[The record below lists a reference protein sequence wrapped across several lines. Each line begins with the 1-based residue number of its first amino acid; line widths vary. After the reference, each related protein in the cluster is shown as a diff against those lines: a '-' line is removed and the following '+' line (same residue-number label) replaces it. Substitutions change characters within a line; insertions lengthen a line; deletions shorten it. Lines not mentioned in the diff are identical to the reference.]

1 MRAFTNSTRSPRPTL
16 GLSVDC
22 AFFSVGG
29 LLPPVN
35 MLFSSAAQ
43 LASSE
48 GWVDVL
54 CCTTLGVV
62 GHNDKVWAL

>member
-1 MRAFTNSTRSPRPTL
+1 MIGNNAFV
-16 GLSVDC
+16 GLCVGLDG
-22 AFFSVGG
+22 AFFPVGE

-35 MLFSSAAQ
+35 MLFSSVAQ

-62 GHNDKVWAL
+62 DHNDKVCVL